1 MNQQKIGKFIAS
13 CRKKQKLTQ
22 EQLAEKLN
30 ITYKAVSKWETGK
43 GLPDASIMKDLC
55 AVLDITVNDLLS
67 GELIDKTNYDKSIE
81 LILLEIVKQK
91 EEYDIKLLRI
101 EILIGVIAILPL
113 LTSTIIVTC
122 IPIEEWVATIIVLTS
137 LIPLLIATPFALRI
151 EQTAGYYECKKCN
164 NKYIPLYKS
173 VFSAMHINRTRY
185 MKCPKCGKYSWNK
198 KVISDNND

>member
-55 AVLDITVNDLLS
+55 TVLDITVNDLLS

-122 IPIEEWVATIIVLTS
+122 IPIEEWIATIIVLTS

-164 NKYIPLYKS
+164 NKYISLYKN

-185 MKCPKCGKYSWNK
+185 MKCPKCAKYSWNK